1 MYFISPRAFLNKLDG
16 FIEHEY
22 EKEKQQWERI
32 RWQTWV
38 LMQPHVKS
46 GTMNSPDKFI
56 RFEWD
61 KKDLRIELTDREKYI
76 LKKWE
81 N

>member
-46 GTMNSPDKFI
+46 GTMNSPDKLI